1 MFIGAEL
8 KLSNR
13 LSLKVVIFS
22 TFAAVPPRSNTSPKK
37 RSVKK
42 GRGTSKPRGRR
53 KQRTRWPLALKLFIA
68 AIVIITLSPLYYGYV
83 LKTFTSSWQW
93 IKDIGEDPFY
103 RSYSRFGIKIPKG
116 YVIHG
121 IDVSYAQGQI
131 DWHKVR
137 EMKDG
142 DVEITFAFIKA
153 TEGLLTVDPYF
164 KRNWREAAKTGI
176 ICGAYHYFR
185 PKKSGTKQA
194 RFFLQT
200 ASVEQGDLPLVVD
213 VETLDGKDPAV
224 MRKELRAFVEH
235 IQAKT
240 KVKPVIYSGLSF
252 YHDYLQGY
260 FDDHILWIAHYH
272 REELRIRKGHTW
284 HFWQHSDRGKVS
296 GINHAVDFNVFNGD
310 SSSLKKLLIRK

>member
-1 MFIGAEL
+1 MPQ
-8 KLSNR
+8 R
-13 LSLKVVIFS
+13 
-22 TFAAVPPRSNTSPKK
+22 K
-37 RSVKK
+37 RPVQK
-42 GRGTSKPRGRR
+42 GRGTSRAKGKK
-53 KQRTRWPLALKLFIA
+53 KQKTTWPLALKLVIA
-68 AIVIITLSPLYYGYV
+68 GLTLIMLSPFYYGYV

-103 RSYSRFGIKIPKG
+103 RTYSEFEIKIPKG
-116 YVIHG
+116 YAIHG

-137 EMKDG
+137 AMKDD
-142 DVEITFAFIKA
+142 DVSVSFAFIKA

-185 PKKSGTKQA
+185 PFKSGKQQA

-213 VETLDGKDPAV
+213 VETLDGKDPRV
-224 MRKELRAFVEH
+224 MREELKAFVKH
-235 IQAKT
+235 IQLKT
-240 KVKPVIYSGLSF
+240 KVKPIIYSGLSF

-272 REELRIRKGHTW
+272 QNELRIRKQGPW
-284 HFWQHSDRGKVS
+284 HFWQHSDRGRIN

-310 SSSLKKLLIRK
+310 SSSFRKLLIKN